1 MMKRKDNY
9 QYTMSKTLLVLSLT
23 MILVY
28 SVMSVYHS
36 LISFSLLKVTVD
48 MICLLVFMYMNKS
61 L

>member
-9 QYTMSKTLLVLSLT
+9 QYTMSKTLLVVSLT

-28 SVMSVYHS
+28 SVMLVYHS
-36 LISFSLLKVTVD
+36 LISFSLLKVIVD
-48 MICLLVFMYMNKS
+48 IICLLVFMYMNKS